1 MQPPLV
7 HRTARTRV
15 AARRAVADRTL
26 IAVLALLSILL
37 LLVTSPARAQRPD
50 PRVTRAA
57 LGTWIHGVNDEIAE
71 REIGAAGVPTL
82 IQLLADPTFPRRDNV
97 VAFLAH
103 LGGPDATRALVR
115 FLQAPPAA
123 LTLPQEDRA
132 LLLAPQALGQIARR
146 RDPAAVD
153 VLLDMTENGANGALL
168 AAAASRAPNPAS
180 MRDDLLEMAMRGLGH
195 SGDARARA
203 RLQAIAARQIRP
215 AVVGRD
221 LRGAASESLRILDG
235 LDAGPPAAA
244 AAGAARLDGAA
255 DGGGRQQAAAGAV
268 NAVAAD
274 VHSIAD
280 AVNDAA
286 HTRVND
292 SRLTYANHPAVGSP
306 MTDALLD
313 QILAAASLRMGKSD
327 FPEDVACCAGLER
340 SGVQKTFGS
349 VGDGLDVIDN
359 NTELNSVLNN
369 NVSRV
374 KVVRVINYCGGTGTN
389 IIGCAWIGGNGMAL
403 VRYGD
408 IGNEGVLWAHE
419 YGHNVGLGHSTDS
432 RYIMYGCLC
441 GNNFGVSASECDLY
455 HTPTGG
461 AGASLVDA
469 GVCSDVDGDGVQGA
483 VDNCPG
489 AANPDQLDSDGDGAG
504 DVCEGGCG
512 NGVIDSGEECD
523 GSAFGGASCT
533 SRGFTGGTLACTSS
547 CVISTDN
554 CTACGDGVR
563 EGSEQCDG
571 ADIGSGSCSTQ
582 GCTTGTPSCLTN
594 CTLSYTSCGGC
605 PVCDHDGKCE
615 TEEICTTCGSD
626 CVSSTG
632 AFCGNGVCEP
642 TVGESCLSCPG
653 DCAGSQAGKPSGRY
667 CCGNGSTG
675 QNPVTCADSRC
686 TQGPLECSNTPQ
698 SASCCGDLQCGG
710 VENSFNCA
718 LDCGPPPACDPTETS
733 CTDGLDNDCDSFFDC
748 ADSNCASSPSCAPVC
763 RPKNASCTTSSQ
775 CCSNKCKGSGICV

>member
-1 MQPPLV
+1 MQPPLG
-7 HRTARTRV
+7 HRAVQERV
-15 AARRAVADRTL
+15 AARPAVADQTL
-26 IAVLALLSILL
+26 IVVLALISILL

-71 REIGAAGVPTL
+71 REIGEAGVPTL

-195 SGDARARA
+195 SGDPRARA

-235 LDAGPPAAA
+235 LDAGHRLRRRQAPR
-244 AAGAARLDGAA
+244 RLDGAA
-255 DGGGRQQAAAGAV
+255 DEAGGPQAAAGAV

-280 AVNDAA
+280 AVNDTTHA
-286 HTRVND
+286 RVND

-306 MTDALLD
+306 MTDARLD

-340 SGVQKTFGS
+340 SGVEKTFGS
-349 VGDGLDVIDN
+349 VSDGLDVIDSS
-359 NTELNSVLNN
+359 TELNSVLNN
-369 NVSRV
+369 NISRV

-389 IIGCAWIGGNGMAL
+389 IIGCAWVGGNGMAL
-403 VRYGD
+403 VRYGGVGD
-408 IGNEGVLWAHE
+408 EGALWAHE
-419 YGHNVGLGHSTDS
+419 YGHNVGLSHTTDS

-441 GNNFGVSASECDLY
+441 GNNFGVSPGDCNLY
-455 HTPTGG
+455 HTPLSGT
-461 AGASLVDA
+461 GASLVDA
-469 GVCSDVDGDGVQGA
+469 GVCSDVDGDQVQGA

-489 AANPDQLDSDGDGAG
+489 AANPDQLDSDGDGVG

-512 NGVIDSGEECD
+512 NGVIDSGRRVRRLRLRRRQLHQQGLHRRHARLHVVVRD
-523 GSAFGGASCT
+523 LDRQLHRLRRRRA
-533 SRGFTGGTLACTSS
+533 RGKRA
-547 CVISTDN
+547 
-554 CTACGDGVR
+554 VR
-563 EGSEQCDG
+563 RRRHRQRELLEPGLHHRHAELPEQLHGELLELRRVPGLRPRRQLRDRRDLHHLRQRLRVERRRLLRQRRLR
-571 ADIGSGSCSTQ
+571 ADHRRE
-582 GCTTGTPSCLTN
+582 L
-594 CTLSYTSCGGC
+594 
-605 PVCDHDGKCE
+605 PV
-615 TEEICTTCGSD
+615 
-626 CVSSTG
+626 
-632 AFCGNGVCEP
+632 
-642 TVGESCLSCPG
+642 
-653 DCAGSQAGKPSGRY
+653 
-667 CCGNGSTG
+667 
-675 QNPVTCADSRC
+675 
-686 TQGPLECSNTPQ
+686 
-698 SASCCGDLQCGG
+698 
-710 VENSFNCA
+710 
-718 LDCGPPPACDPTETS
+718 
-733 CTDGLDNDCDSFFDC
+733 
-748 ADSNCASSPSCAPVC
+748 VC
-763 RPKNASCTTSSQ
+763 RGLRRIADRQAQQPLLLRQRRTARTR
-775 CCSNKCKGSGICV
+775 